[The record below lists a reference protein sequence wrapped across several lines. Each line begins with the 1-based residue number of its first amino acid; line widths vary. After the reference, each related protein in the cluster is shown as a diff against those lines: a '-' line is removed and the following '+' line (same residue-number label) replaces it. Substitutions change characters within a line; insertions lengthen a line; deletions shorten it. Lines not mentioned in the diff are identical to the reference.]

1 VSLPAEGAKL
11 REYLP
16 SYGKGRLAAA
26 LRPCVNAMSASGA
39 CCGVGSQALIVLTRW
54 LYPNQVFYA
63 NQVSTSLERALV
75 SRQHGGSGLP
85 TVVTAIPGARFPPR
99 GPRCVIGLRVVRIS
113 RLPVLARAARTG
125 IGIVRVEELIVRGYG
140 RPVHLVRVVFGRRV
154 HFIGCRGHLI
164 RRPGNQQRPEND

>member
-39 CCGVGSQALIVLTRW
+39 CCCGVGSQALIVLTRW
-54 LYPNQVFYA
+54 LYPNQVENA
-63 NQVSTSLERALV
+63 LAPGSTTDP
-75 SRQHGGSGLP
+75 GLP